1 MGHARLIGQ
10 MPMAVEEPATQ
21 TTPGPRPPVLS
32 GDGHAGCV
40 GYRTDRSSE
49 SNHGLLSDQETVD
62 AEVSEAAL
70 LCGEEEVCDVQSVA
84 APRDSKGFE
93 PHNRLLAALSG
104 SDLQSLQPYIEA
116 VPLARGSVLFEV
128 GEPLTCV
135 CFVESGVV
143 SLLTAFYNRVTVGV
157 GPVGREG
164 AVGVGSLL
172 LGGDTALGRY
182 QVLVP
187 GSALTMEIPAFRRA
201 LGQRPK
207 LRMACEAGTRARLVQ
222 LLQAVPCTRLH
233 TVEQRCA
240 RWLLMCAD
248 RTEDDTF
255 ELTQECFAEMLGV
268 PDSTWTSVVG
278 SLQQAGLV
286 NCRQD
291 TITVL
296 DRRGLEAAACECY
309 RIVRDRCEQLLAR
322 ALD

>member
-1 MGHARLIGQ
+1 ML
-10 MPMAVEEPATQ
+10 
-21 TTPGPRPPVLS
+21 
-32 GDGHAGCV
+32 
-40 GYRTDRSSE
+40 
-49 SNHGLLSDQETVD
+49 NW
-62 AEVSEAAL
+62 AAA
-70 LCGEEEVCDVQSVA
+70 S
-84 APRDSKGFE
+84 RDSKGFE

-104 SDLQSLQPYIEA
+104 RDLQSLQPYIEA
-116 VPLARGSVLFEV
+116 VPLARGSVLCEV

-135 CFVESGVV
+135 CFVESGVI
-143 SLLTAFYNRVTVGV
+143 SLLTAFDRVAVGV

-172 LGGDTALGRY
+172 LGGATALGRY

-187 GSALTMEIPAFRRA
+187 GSALTMEVPAFWRA
-201 LGQRPK
+201 LDQRPK
-207 LRMACEAGTRARLVQ
+207 LRMACEACTRARLVQ
-222 LLQAVPCTRLH
+222 LLQAVPCTKLH

-268 PDSTWTSVVG
+268 PHSTWTSVVG

-286 NCRQD
+286 NCCQD

-309 RIVRDRCEQLLAR
+309 RIVRDRSEQLLAR
-322 ALD
+322 AFD

>member
-1 MGHARLIGQ
+1 MLNR
-10 MPMAVEEPATQ
+10 
-21 TTPGPRPPVLS
+21 
-32 GDGHAGCV
+32 
-40 GYRTDRSSE
+40 
-49 SNHGLLSDQETVD
+49 
-62 AEVSEAAL
+62 
-70 LCGEEEVCDVQSVA
+70 VA
-84 APRDSKGFE
+84 APKDSNGFE

-104 SDLQSLQPYIEA
+104 SDLQSLQPHIEA

-128 GEPLTCV
+128 GEPLTRV

-322 ALD
+322 LFH